1 MKAGARAPRVL
12 IVDDIAGNVELA
24 RFVLDRAGLHVQ
36 CAGDGFSGLAAAT
49 AFDPDLVL
57 LDIQMPRLDGLAVAR
72 ALRREAGARRP
83 VIVAFT
89 AYAMAGDRERLL
101 AAGCDAYLAKPID
114 VASFADSVRALLPAA
129 DAEDGPAS

>member
-1 MKAGARAPRVL
+1 MTADARAPRVL
-12 IVDDIAGNVELA
+12 VVDDNASNLELA
-24 RFVLDRAGLHVQ
+24 RFVLERAGLRVEL
-36 CAGDGFSGLAAAT
+36 AGDGESGLAAAA

-72 ALRREAGARRP
+72 ALRQPGQVRRP
-83 VIVAFT
+83 LIVAFT

-114 VASFADSVRALLPAA
+114 VASFAQAVRALLPRP
-129 DAEDGPAS
+129 GRSS